1 MTTRRSLLAGAVAA
15 GGSLACPAIG
25 PARAEAGSKLVIATQ
40 PGLGYAPLIVVKQNR
55 WLEEAVPGLQVDW
68 RVISSSVA
76 IREAM
81 LAGEVQVGCGS
92 VAPFLVG
99 RDRGFR
105 TKIVS
110 ALNTIDIWLL
120 TNDARVRSLADLKP
134 TDKIAVVAPDTNQA
148 FVVRKAAQRAFGD
161 AKALDPAMLS
171 MPHPD
176 ALQALLTGQVAAYAG
191 APPFQEAAVARGA
204 RRLAS
209 SRDLFGP
216 LTFNVCF
223 AREQL
228 AKQEAPALRA
238 LQAAIPRAI
247 ALLTAKP
254 AEAAVLLARDSGQP
268 QATFE
273 SQLAER
279 ETIFTADPAGVEG
292 LGTFMLETKFL
303 RAPAGHLDELTF
315 RL

>member
-1 MTTRRSLLAGAVAA
+1 MPTRRSLLAGAAA
-15 GGSLACPAIG
+15 ASGSLACPAIR
-25 PARAEAGSKLVIATQ
+25 PARADAGSKVVIATQ

-105 TKIVS
+105 TRIVS
-110 ALNTIDIWLL
+110 ALNTVDIWLL
-120 TNDARVRSLADLKP
+120 TNDARIRSLADLKP

-148 FVVRKAAQRAFGD
+148 FVVRKAAQQALGD

-176 ALQALLTGQVAAYAG
+176 ALQALLTGQIAAYAG

-238 LQAAIPRAI
+238 LQAAIARAI

-254 AEAAVLLARDSGQP
+254 AEAAALLARDSGQP
-268 QATFE
+268 QAAIE
-273 SQLAER
+273 SQLAKR
-279 ETIFTADPAGVEG
+279 ETTFTADPAGVEG

-303 RAPAGHLDELTF
+303 RTPVGHLDELTF

>member
-1 MTTRRSLLAGAVAA
+1 MPTRRSLVTGALSAT
-15 GGSLACPAIG
+15 GTLACPAIWT
-25 PARAEAGSKLVIATQ
+25 ARAAAGSKLVIATQ

-68 RVISSSVA
+68 RVISSSIA

-105 TKIVS
+105 TRLVS
-110 ALNTIDIWLL
+110 ALNTVELWLL
-120 TNDARVRSLADLKP
+120 TNDTRVRSVHDLGPADKV
-134 TDKIAVVAPDTNQA
+134 AVVGADTNQA
-148 FVVRKAAQRAFGD
+148 FLVRKAAQQAFGD

-216 LTFNVCF
+216 MTFNVCF

-228 AKQEAPALRA
+228 ATQDGPALKA
-238 LQAAIPRAI
+238 LQAAIARAI
-247 ALLTAKP
+247 AMLASQP
-254 AEAAVLLARDSGQP
+254 GEAAALLARDSGQP
-268 QATFE
+268 RAALE
-273 SQLAER
+273 AQLAQP
-279 ETIFTADPAGVEG
+279 ETVFTATPAGVEA
-292 LGTFMLETKFL
+292 LGTFMLDTRFL
-303 RAPAGHLDELTF
+303 RAPAGRLDELTF